1 MNCEGDIDGRS
12 RAEITWQ
19 KVKKNL
25 IEIEKVIIIEEK
37 CCCHHRKIKVQ
48 DMTES
53 IAQIP
58 GSGKTIK
65 GGTSSASANSEEG
78 ELCELL
84 DGVRVTSP
92 SSSEDSILRKNRN
105 DSGCSYEAE
114 NPNSANKKISGSG
127 HSTDSGHGST
137 DIEEGMIFAYH
148 FMIPSHLCGKF
159 FYFGRTHFMCMHY
172 IVLN

>member
-1 MNCEGDIDGRS
+1 MAKS
-12 RAEITWQ
+12 L
-19 KVKKNL
+19 KNL
-25 IEIEKVIIIEEK
+25 IEIEKVTRIEEK
-37 CCCHHRKIKVQ
+37 CRCHHRKILAQ

-53 IAQIP
+53 MAQIP

-65 GGTSSASANSEEG
+65 GGTSSAAASEEG

-92 SSSEDSILRKNRN
+92 SSSEDSIVRKNRN

-114 NPNSANKKISGSG
+114 NPNSVNKKIGGSG

-159 FYFGRTHFMCMHY
+159 FKPKIILVYCLSISKT
-172 IVLN
+172 